1 MRFQAEFGRSQVR
14 GIEGSGVLTWGLW
27 NPRNG
32 CLGKEWGTGV
42 GEREEGYL
50 LRDAEHLILGGWRAQ
65 RDFKSVNNIIK
76 ECLDGSLFSSI
87 YWLIHLLIHTKE
99 TFVNNRRPFS
109 LRRVL
114 LQLSAFFQPSSPP
127 REKRHKRYYLE
138 SQKYQAL
145 VEIDKVQQASGRER
159 WLHLRD
165 GGRLKTLKGGCIS
178 AKGKSK
184 KIMVAEMWNLGK
196 EIYGRREPNV
206 VNEEIYTGKREQ
218 KGRL

>member
-27 NPRNG
+27 NPRRDSL
-32 CLGKEWGTGV
+32 CLGKGWGTGV

-76 ECLDGSLFSSI
+76 DCLDGSLFSSI

-114 LQLSAFFQPSSPP
+114 LQLSAFSQPSSPP
-127 REKRHKRYYLE
+127 REKRHKLYYLE

-145 VEIDKVQQASGRER
+145 VEFNRLQGER
-159 WLHLRD
+159 DDFTWEMVEDLR
-165 GGRLKTLKGGCIS
+165 L
-178 AKGKSK
+178 
-184 KIMVAEMWNLGK
+184 WK
-196 EIYGRREPNV
+196 EAAFQ
-206 VNEEIYTGKREQ
+206 Q
-218 KGRL
+218 KGRARKSW